1 MRQDGKISAGQ
12 LFTLAFLTRV
22 IIMLTVDSRVAGG
35 KNLQDLALSAL
46 CYLGL
51 NLVLILPVWFL
62 HRRYPELDI
71 LKASGYAFGR
81 AGAGVAVLYGA
92 YFLFINGYFL
102 SNFQLFMENEINT
115 QVPVWVIS
123 GAVLAVAAYGAFLG
137 LEAIARTS
145 GFILLLAACGM
156 IFLLVTLNQELRAEN
171 FTPLL
176 YDGPGQTLQGTLL
189 FLSRS
194 SFYCVIPLLLPKTQG
209 TLKLRYLLWNVG
221 LCLFFIVMI
230 VTVCGTIGPVAG
242 FQNFP
247 VYTMAALAQSGPFQR
262 LDAIY
267 TGVWMMG
274 LFLTTA
280 LDLYLLSLCVS
291 HLWGKKA
298 GRAAILAGGVLL
310 SVACNTFLS
319 SGDGVASVFRLETVL
334 AATLLTGVVI
344 PLVILLAIKRKDKSM
359 KGREVQEKS

>member
-22 IIMLTVDSRVAGG
+22 IIMLTVDSRTAGG
-35 KNLQDLALSAL
+35 KNLQDLSLSAL

-62 HRRYPELDI
+62 HRRYPQLDI
-71 LKASGYAFGR
+71 LEASGYAFGK
-81 AGAGVAVLYGA
+81 AGGVVAILYSL

-123 GAVLAVAAYGAFLG
+123 GALVAVAAYGAFLG
-137 LEAIARTS
+137 LESIARTA
-145 GFILLLAACGM
+145 GFVLLLAACGM
-156 IFLLVTLNQELRAEN
+156 VFLLVSLNQELRAEN

-176 YDGPGQTLQGTLL
+176 YDGPGQTIQGTLL

-209 TLKLRYLLWNVG
+209 TVKLRYLFWNVG

-230 VTVCGTIGPVAG
+230 VTVCGTLGPVAG
-242 FQNFP
+242 LQNFP

-280 LDLYLLSLCVS
+280 LDLYLVSLCVS
-291 HLWGKKA
+291 FLWGKMA
-298 GRAAILAGGVLL
+298 GRIAILAGAVLL
-310 SVACNTFLS
+310 AVCCNTFLA
-319 SGDGVASVFRLETVL
+319 SGEAVASVFGMGIVL
-334 AATLLTGVVI
+334 PATLVTGILVPAVV
-344 PLVILLAIKRKDKSM
+344 LWAVKRKDQRLGK
-359 KGREVQEKS
+359 KEVK